1 MEHVLEVPQQEES
14 TRRSRRSAL
23 LMGGAALAGL
33 AVSRAANAQATLT
46 DSDIL
51 NFALNLEYLEAEFYS
66 LALTG
71 KTIASLDPAA
81 PAVSPV
87 TPATVTKTN
96 FTTPIVAALAA
107 ELANDEMNHVT
118 YLQKAL
124 GTAAVPVPKIDLSTY
139 FTTNFNFN
147 PFDGTEQSFLLGAFV
162 FEDVGVTAYSGAA
175 PAISSAAYLGAAS
188 SILAVEAY
196 HAASIRTLIATL
208 YPGNAQKTV
217 AIANARA
224 MLDGTAG
231 TPAGADDIGVS
242 VNAVATIN
250 GVTVTGGATTIA
262 DVNSNG
268 LTSARTTRQV
278 LNIVYGG
285 IGATKGGFF
294 PNGMNGTIK

>member
-87 TPATVTKTN
+87 TPSTVNKTA
-96 FTTPIVAALAA
+96 FTHPVVAALAA

-139 FTTNFNFN
+139 FTSNFDFN

-208 YPGNAQKTV
+208 YPAAAATTV
-217 AIANARA
+217 TIAKARA
-224 MLDGTAG
+224 TLDGTFG
-231 TPAGADDIGVS
+231 TSAGADDIGVS

-268 LTSARTTRQV
+268 LTNARTTKQV
-278 LNIVYGG
+278 LSIVYGNAA
-285 IGATKGGFF
+285 ATPGGFF
-294 PNGMNGTIK
+294 PSGMNGTIK